1 MIELTK
7 DYIENLK
14 SIIEAKDD
22 AKAQEVLHELYPA
35 DIAELYSRTE
45 LARGHLSLS
54 IDGWRQSGGCL
65 DGAG

>member
-22 AKAQEVLHELYPA
+22 AKAQEGT
-35 DIAELYSRTE
+35 S
-45 LARGHLSLS
+45 
-54 IDGWRQSGGCL
+54 
-65 DGAG
+65 

>member
-22 AKAQEVLHELYPA
+22 AKAQEVLMNCILP
-35 DIAELYSRTE
+35 I
-45 LARGHLSLS
+45 
-54 IDGWRQSGGCL
+54 
-65 DGAG
+65 

>member
-22 AKAQEVLHELYPA
+22 AKAQEVLNH
-35 DIAELYSRTE
+35 SVR
-45 LARGHLSLS
+45 
-54 IDGWRQSGGCL
+54 
-65 DGAG
+65 

>member
-22 AKAQEVLHELYPA
+22 AEG
-35 DIAELYSRTE
+35 T
-45 LARGHLSLS
+45 
-54 IDGWRQSGGCL
+54 GGT
-65 DGAG
+65 A

>member
-22 AKAQEVLHELYPA
+22 AKAQEVLHEL
-35 DIAELYSRTE
+35 
-45 LARGHLSLS
+45 ARGHLSLS
-54 IDGWRQSGGCL
+54 SDGWRQSGGCI
-65 DGAG
+65 DGVG

>member
-35 DIAELYSRTE
+35 DIA
-45 LARGHLSLS
+45 LSL
-54 IDGWRQSGGCL
+54 IHI
-65 DGAG
+65 

>member
-35 DIAELYSRTE
+35 DIAEL
-45 LARGHLSLS
+45 ARGHLSLS

>member
-35 DIAELYSRTE
+35 DIAELYQE
-45 LARGHLSLS
+45 LNLQEALSL
-54 IDGWRQSGGCL
+54 IHI
-65 DGAG
+65 

>member
-22 AKAQEVLHELYPA
+22 AKAQEVQTVEK
-35 DIAELYSRTE
+35 T
-45 LARGHLSLS
+45 
-54 IDGWRQSGGCL
+54 
-65 DGAG
+65 